1 LAAIYDEEK
10 SMRFMMIV
18 IPKAYQTPSQDAQPN
33 VEGFTRMMEYNKS
46 LEKAGVL
53 LAMDGLTPPSGGARI
68 SFTDGNATVTDGPFA
83 EAKETIG
90 GYWIIQVRSREEAIE
105 WAKRAPMDN
114 NTIIEVRQIRGLA
127 DFPADVQDVLAKRYE
142 SLKKEAAANA

>member
-1 LAAIYDEEK
+1 
-10 SMRFMMIV
+10 MRFMMIV
-18 IPKAYQTPSQDAQPN
+18 IPKAYQTASQDAQPK
-33 VEGFTRMMEYNKS
+33 VEDFTRMMEYNKS

-53 LAMDGLTPPSGGARI
+53 LGMDGLTPPSGGARI
-68 SFTDGNATVTDGPFA
+68 SFNDGTATVTDGPFA

-114 NTIIEVRQIRGLA
+114 NTIIEVRQIRGLS

-142 SLKKEAAANA
+142 YLKKEAAANA